1 MQFKVTLYVNK
12 SLGGITVEGN
22 TVQCLRRTDE
32 RTATGRRRQR
42 VICTIDRWA
51 SELSAEVRELLTEE
65 EQAEW
70 AAWKVKHDAE
80 YRKKQLGI
88 ALDAVTKTMEAA
100 TTALRECV
108 VNLLTPLQCGP
119 PSRRY
124 LPNWRRLA
132 TRNLSGHEAAHG
144 RMMTTTIN
152 SSSTGRWALS
162 RLCRISPHRAQRH
175 TASTRACSTTLR
187 HIAGQMKIASY
198 IAI

>member
-22 TVQCLRRTDE
+22 TVQCLRLTDE

-51 SELSAEVRELLTEE
+51 SELSAEARELLTEE

-108 VNLLTPLQCGP
+108 AKPADPTAM
-119 PSRRY
+119 
-124 LPNWRRLA
+124 WFA
-132 TRNLSGHEAAHG
+132 IEALSAELEKAGHEAAHG
-144 RMMTTTIN
+144 RMIFVSN
-152 SSSTGRWALS
+152 ALMKRMDAATWLKIS
-162 RLCRISPHRAQRH
+162 RLRYCEPRSE
-175 TASTRACSTTLR
+175 
-187 HIAGQMKIASY
+187 
-198 IAI
+198 

>member
-51 SELSAEVRELLTEE
+51 SELSAEARELLTEE

-108 VNLLTPLQCGP
+108 AKPADPTAMWAAIEALSAELEKAGHEKPKRPRGRPRTNDDDDDQLIEHWPMGTHP
-119 PSRRY
+119 P
-124 LPNWRRLA
+124 LPNFAPPGTEAHRQYQSLLDSFEAYRRA
-132 TRNLSGHEAAHG
+132 NEDS
-144 RMMTTTIN
+144 
-152 SSSTGRWALS
+152 
-162 RLCRISPHRAQRH
+162 
-175 TASTRACSTTLR
+175 
-187 HIAGQMKIASY
+187 
-198 IAI
+198 

>member
-51 SELSAEVRELLTEE
+51 SELSAEARELLTEE

-108 VNLLTPLQCGP
+108 AKPADP
-119 PSRRY
+119 AAM
-124 LPNWRRLA
+124 WA
-132 TRNLSGHEAAHG
+132 AIEALSAELEKAGHEKPKRPRG
-144 RMMTTTIN
+144 RPRTNDDDDQLIE
-152 SSSTGRWALS
+152 
-162 RLCRISPHRAQRH
+162 H
-175 TASTRACSTTLR
+175 
-187 HIAGQMKIASY
+187 
-198 IAI
+198 